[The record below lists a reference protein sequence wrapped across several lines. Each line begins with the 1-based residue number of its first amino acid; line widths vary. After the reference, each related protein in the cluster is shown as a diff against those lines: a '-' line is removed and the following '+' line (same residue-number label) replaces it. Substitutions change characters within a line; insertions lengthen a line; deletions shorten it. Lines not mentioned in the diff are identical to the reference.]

1 MVKISA
7 QYLGEKRVQLTHAPS
22 GRELQTD
29 APRDN
34 NGRGESFSPT
44 DLVAAGLA
52 SCALTVMAIAAE
64 KEGLSLEGA
73 SAEVTKHM
81 TSQPRRISQLDLRI
95 RLPRELSASDR
106 LRLENIARTCPVAES
121 LPAHVEVK
129 MQFEESLS

>member
-7 QYLGEKRVQLTHAPS
+7 QYLGEKRVQLIHAPS

-81 TSQPRRISQLDLRI
+81 AAQPRRISRLDLLI
-95 RLPRELSASDR
+95 RLPHHLTTADR
-106 LRLENIARTCPVAES
+106 QRLEVIARTCPVAES
-121 LPAHVEVK
+121 LPAKLELN
-129 MQFEESLS
+129 MLFAD

>member
-7 QYLGEKRVQLTHAPS
+7 TYLGEKRVQLTHGPS
-22 GRELQTD
+22 GCQLQTD

-81 TSQPRRISQLDLRI
+81 AAQPRRISKLDLVI
-95 RLPRELSASDR
+95 HLPKQLTDSDR
-106 LRLENIARTCPVAES
+106 QRLETIAETCPVAES
-121 LPAHVEVK
+121 LPAEMEVT
-129 MQFEESLS
+129 MRFEPFSG